1 MLWFRVYGRTNQV
14 CYGLGYIVRERI
26 SDEWDLEH
34 PTHQRIVR
42 FSMSGDEHLGTRGN
56 PEQ

>member
-1 MLWFRVYGRTNQV
+1 MLGFRVYGRAD
-14 CYGLGYIVRERI
+14 GI
-26 SDEWDLEH
+26 SGEWDLEH

-42 FSMSGDEHLGTRGN
+42 FSMSGDEPLGTRGN